1 MPVNPRVRYT
11 ATYRIR
17 YNGGMARVPTAAEK
31 PLHWVGSSKKDLLE
45 FPSEVVDDLGYAL
58 SVVQH
63 GGTPPS
69 AKPWKG
75 EGTGVFELIE
85 EHRSDTFRAV
95 YTVRFERAVYVLHCF
110 QKKSP
115 SGVRTA
121 KQDVSLIHERLRT
134 AQADYEVRY
143 AREEDGDG

>member
-1 MPVNPRVRYT
+1 
-11 ATYRIR
+11 
-17 YNGGMARVPTAAEK
+17 MARTLAAPEK
-31 PLHWVGSSKKDLLE
+31 PLHWVGSAKKDLLG
-45 FPSEVVDDLGYAL
+45 FPEDVVDDFGYAL
-58 SVVQH
+58 SVVQQ

-75 EGTGVFELIE
+75 EGPGVFELVE
-85 EHRSDTFRAV
+85 DRRGGTWRVA

-121 KQDVSLIHERLRT
+121 RSDVDLIHERLKT
-134 AQADYEVRY
+134 AREDYEVRY
-143 AREEDGDG
+143 GKKA

>member
-1 MPVNPRVRYT
+1 
-11 ATYRIR
+11 
-17 YNGGMARVPTAAEK
+17 MARSLTTTEK
-31 PLHWVGSSKKDLLE
+31 PVHWVGSSKKDLLA
-45 FPSEVVDDLGYAL
+45 FPVDVLDDLGYAL

-69 AKPWKG
+69 AKAWKG
-75 EGTGVFELIE
+75 EGPGVFELVE
-85 EHRSDTFRAV
+85 EHRGDAFRAV
-95 YTVRFERAVYVLHCF
+95 YTVRFEKAIYVLHCF

-121 KQDVSLIHERLRT
+121 KQDVGLIHDRLKT

-143 AREEDGDG
+143 ARQKD